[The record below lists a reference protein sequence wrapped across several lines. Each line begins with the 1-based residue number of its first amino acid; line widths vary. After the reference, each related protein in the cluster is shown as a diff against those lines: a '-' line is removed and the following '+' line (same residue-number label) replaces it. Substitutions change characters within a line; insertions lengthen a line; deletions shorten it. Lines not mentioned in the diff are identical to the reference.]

1 MSNLRDCYEVLG
13 VAKDANAD
21 DIKKAYRKL
30 AVQFHPDKNPGNK
43 EAEEKFK
50 EAASAYEI
58 LSDPEKRARYDRF
71 GHQGAAGGGG
81 GFHDMEDIFSQFGD
95 IFGDLF
101 GGGSSTRSR
110 RSNQPRRGADLRYL
124 TEITLKDVLTGLEKE
139 IEFETDENCSGCNG
153 SGADKNSQ
161 VSVCNTC
168 GGSGQVVTRQG
179 FFSMATTCP
188 QCRGEGKTIKN
199 PCRSCRGDGRVQAK
213 RKISLNIPPGVD
225 NGTRLRVSG
234 EGEGGVRGGPPGD
247 LYVEIRVKDH
257 DFFERDGDHLFARLK
272 IPYVKMLLGGEHHV
286 ETLDGEDEITIP
298 KLCTPGATV
307 KLNGQGLP
315 SLRGS
320 RRGDIHFEV
329 IPQFPQKLSA
339 EEEALLKQIAQLSG
353 EVSKEPGVDAESGLG
368 SFFSKKKKK

>member
-13 VAKDANAD
+13 LARDASAD
-21 DIKKAYRKL
+21 EIKKAYRKL
-30 AVQFHPDKNPGNK
+30 AVQFHPDKNPGNS

-71 GHQGAAGGGG
+71 GHQGVQGGGG
-81 GFHDMEDIFSQFGD
+81 QGFHNMDDIFSQFGD

-101 GGGSSTRSR
+101 GGGASTGRSR
-110 RSNQPRRGADLRYL
+110 QSNQPRRGADLRYL

-161 VSVCNTC
+161 VSACPTC
-168 GGSGQVVTRQG
+168 GGSGQVVARQG

-188 QCRGEGKTIKN
+188 QCRGEGKLIKN
-199 PCRSCRGDGRVQAK
+199 PCRTCRGDGRVQTQ
-213 RKISLNIPPGVD
+213 RKIRLNIPAGVD
-225 NGTRLRVSG
+225 NGTRLRVTG
-234 EGEGGVRGGPPGD
+234 EGEGGLRGGPAGD

-257 DFFERDGDHLFARLK
+257 EIFERDGDHLFARLEV
-272 IPYVKMLLGGEHHV
+272 PYIKMLLGGIQRV
-286 ETLDGEDEITIP
+286 KTIDGEEDLEIP
-298 KLCTPGATV
+298 RLCKPGTSV
-307 KLNGQGLP
+307 KMSGQGLP

-320 RRGDIHFEV
+320 RRGDIHFE
-329 IPQFPQKLSA
+329 ITPHFPSKLSS
-339 EEEALLKQIAQLSG
+339 EEERLLKELAALTG
-353 EVSKEPGVDAESGLG
+353 ESSKSTG
-368 SFFSKKKKK
+368 FFSKKTKR